1 VTYIKG
7 EQRMKIGCH
16 VSNNGSSMLYGAVLE
31 ALSYDATAFMIYT
44 GAPQNTFRKKVN
56 EMQIDEMKQVMLD
69 KGLSFYD
76 VVVHAPYIVNL
87 AQPDPEKR
95 QFAVDFLTNEVKI
108 TAAIGAKSMVLHPGA
123 HVGGGIEQ
131 GITLIAEGINKI
143 IANTKG
149 LDVVIALET
158 MAGKG
163 TEVGSRFEEI
173 KAIIDLI
180 EDQSRIGVC
189 MDSCHINDA
198 GYDIVNHYEDV
209 LQEFNQ
215 IVGFDKLR
223 VIHVN
228 DSKNILG
235 ARKDRHENI
244 GFGTLGFDTVV
255 QFFYDSRFNHIPK
268 ILETPYVDGDNGQSY
283 PPYYHEIKM
292 IKEKQFDPTILE
304 KIKDQNRL

>member
-1 VTYIKG
+1 
-7 EQRMKIGCH
+7 MKIGCH
-16 VSNNGSSMLYGAVLE
+16 VSNNGTSMLHGAVLE
-31 ALSYDATAFMIYT
+31 ALSYDANAFMIYT
-44 GAPQNTFRKKVN
+44 GAPQNTFRKKIE
-56 EMQIDEMKQVMLD
+56 EMQIEAMRQELKAN
-69 KGLSFYD
+69 GISFHD

-95 QFAVDFLTNEVKI
+95 DFAVRFLTNEVKI

-123 HVGGGIEQ
+123 HVGGGIDSGVE
-131 GITLIAEGINKI
+131 LIAEGINKI
-143 IANTKG
+143 IENTKE

-173 KAIIDLI
+173 KAIIDRVQ
-180 EDQSRIGVC
+180 DQSRIGVC

-198 GYDIVNHYEDV
+198 GYDIIHSY
-209 LQEFNQ
+209 QEVMNEFDN

-223 VIHVN
+223 VLHIN
-228 DSKNILG
+228 DSKNPMG

-244 GFGTLGFDTVV
+244 GYGTLGFETLM
-255 QFFYDSRFNHIPK
+255 QFFNDPRFESIPK
-268 ILETPYVDGDNGQSY
+268 ILETPYVDDENGTSY

-292 IKEKQFDPTILE
+292 IKQGVFNPELINQVKQGN
-304 KIKDQNRL
+304 K

>member
-1 VTYIKG
+1 
-7 EQRMKIGCH
+7 MKIGCH
-16 VSNNGSSMLYGAVLE
+16 VSNNGSSMLHGAVLE
-31 ALSYDATAFMIYT
+31 ALSYDANAFMIYT
-44 GAPQNTFRKKVN
+44 GAPQNTFRKKVS
-56 EMQIDEMKQVMLD
+56 EMQIEEMKAVMQER
-69 KGLSFYD
+69 GLSFYD
-76 VVVHAPYIVNL
+76 VIVHAPYIVNL

-95 QFAVDFLTNEVKI
+95 QFAVDFLTSEVKL

-131 GITLIAEGINKI
+131 GIALIAEGINKI
-143 IANTKG
+143 ISNTKG

-163 TEVGSRFEEI
+163 TEVGSKFEEI

-180 EDQSRIGVC
+180 TDQSRIGVC

-209 LQEFNQ
+209 MNEFNQ
-215 IVGFDKLR
+215 VIGFDKLK

-235 ARKDRHENI
+235 AKKDRHENI
-244 GFGTLGFDTVV
+244 GFGTLGFDTVIR
-255 QFFYDSRFNHIPK
+255 FFYDERFTHLPK
-268 ILETPYVDGDNGQSY
+268 ILETPYVDGENEESF
-283 PPYYHEIKM
+283 PPYFHEIKM
-292 IKEKQFDPTILE
+292 IKENRFNPDIITD
-304 KIKDQNRL
+304 IKSSNRT

>member
-1 VTYIKG
+1 
-7 EQRMKIGCH
+7 
-16 VSNNGSSMLYGAVLE
+16 MLHGAVLE
-31 ALSYDATAFMIYT
+31 ALSYEANAFMFYT
-44 GAPQNTFRKKVN
+44 GAPQNTFRKKID
-56 EMQIDEMKQVMLD
+56 EMQIDAMQEELVKHNISL
-69 KGLSFYD
+69 YD

-95 QFAVDFLTNEVKI
+95 EFAVRFLTNEVKI

-123 HVGGGIEQ
+123 HVGGGIDV
-131 GITLIAEGINKI
+131 GIALIAEGINKI
-143 IANTKG
+143 IENTKG

-173 KAIIDLI
+173 KAIIDKVD
-180 EDQSRIGVC
+180 DQSRIGVC

-198 GYDIVNHYEDV
+198 GYDIVNQYESV
-209 LQEFNQ
+209 MNEFEQ

-223 VIHVN
+223 VLHIN
-228 DSKNILG
+228 DSKNPLG

-244 GFGTLGFDTVV
+244 GFGTLGFETLM
-255 QFFYDSRFNHIPK
+255 QFFNDTRFTNIPK
-268 ILETPYVDGDNGQSY
+268 ILETPYVDIDEKESV

-292 IKEKQFDPTILE
+292 IKSGVFNPELLTE
-304 KIKDQNRL
+304 IKLK